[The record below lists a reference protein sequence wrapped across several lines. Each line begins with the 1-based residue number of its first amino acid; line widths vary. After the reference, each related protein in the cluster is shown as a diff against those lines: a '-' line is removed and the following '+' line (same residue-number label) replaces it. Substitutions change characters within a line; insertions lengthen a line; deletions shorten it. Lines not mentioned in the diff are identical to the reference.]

1 MQPVV
6 ARPGFVCEHQV
17 GRLCP
22 QAADQVVEIGL
33 PRSDRPDKH
42 GRIGA
47 RPLGVLDGDRI
58 FVDVETNEKRSRLCH
73 G

>member
-22 QAADQVVEIGL
+22 QAADLVVEIGL
-33 PRSDRPDKH
+33 PGSYRSDKH